1 MPNTPVVVRNG
12 VTIYSLGSKVR
23 DGDKN
28 LVDYLLSS
36 VGVCHEMDEYYM
48 DVITGLT
55 GCGPSYVSC
64 YSNAIYTNKTSTIS
78 QIDWDGQKLMRFL
91 NRPIVI

>member
-64 YSNAIYTNKTSTIS
+64 YSNVTKQVQYHTNRLGWPKANEIS
-78 QIDWDGQKLMRFL
+78 K
-91 NRPIVI
+91 

>member
-1 MPNTPVVVRNG
+1 MPNTPVVVRDG

-64 YSNAIYTNKTSTIS
+64 YSNTILH
-78 QIDWDGQKLMRFL
+78 QQNVQYHMTRLEMDKANEITK
-91 NRPIVI
+91 